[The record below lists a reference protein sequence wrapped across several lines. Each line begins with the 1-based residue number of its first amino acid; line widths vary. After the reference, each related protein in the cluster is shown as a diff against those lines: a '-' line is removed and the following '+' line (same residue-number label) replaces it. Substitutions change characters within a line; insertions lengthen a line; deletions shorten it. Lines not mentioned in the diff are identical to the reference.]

1 LPGAGA
7 TLGAIL
13 GGGEEVGRAVLAGC
27 QQLILTHDMAFL
39 PPVGQSM
46 LDRDNAFGEAPRDQD
61 GK

>member
-39 PPVGQSM
+39 PPVGQ
-46 LDRDNAFGEAPRDQD
+46 
-61 GK
+61 